1 MRLLSLLILTI
12 FSSYASAAD
21 PVTVR
26 VNTFPNARALP
37 FFAGIEKGFFAK
49 QGIKLELEFTENSR
63 SQRAGLAAGKFEI
76 VHSAVDNAVAMADVA
91 NVDIVIVMGG
101 DSGTNEFIV
110 QSNIKSFADIRDKS
124 IVVDATNTAY
134 ALQAKKI
141 LLKNGLKDGV
151 DYKLNPVGNGTFR
164 FKAMMESKENAAA
177 VMNVPFSIQAVE
189 IGMRSLGR
197 TVDMLGPYQ
206 AGGTYAL
213 RSWAKANPETVERY
227 IAAYI
232 ESLRW
237 VVNRKNRAESVA
249 MLVDKQ
255 KLAKSLAERSYDLM
269 IEPSFGYATDAK
281 FNITGFKNVLALR
294 HEVEGGTLYP
304 VERYIDLS
312 YYDRALKRLGR

>member
-1 MRLLSLLILTI
+1 MRLLSLLILAI
-12 FSSYASAAD
+12 FSSHAFAAD

-37 FFAGIEKGFFAK
+37 FLIGIDKGIFARH
-49 QGIKLELEFTENSR
+49 GIKLELEFTENSG

-101 DSGTNEFIV
+101 DSGTNEFVV
-110 QSNIKSFADIRDKS
+110 QSNIKSFADIRGKS

-141 LLKNGLKDGV
+141 LLKNGLKEGI

-164 FKAMMESKENAAA
+164 YKAMMESKDNAAA
-177 VMNVPFSIQAVE
+177 VMNVPYSVQAVE
-189 IGMRSLGR
+189 NGMKSLGR
-197 TVDMLGPYQ
+197 TVNMLGLP
-206 AGGTYAL
+206 AGGSYAL
-213 RSWAKANPETVERY
+213 RAWATIRTVERY

-237 VVNRKNRAESVA
+237 VVTAKTTRKPSRCWWTSRSSANRLPNA
-249 MLVDKQ
+249 
-255 KLAKSLAERSYDLM
+255 
-269 IEPSFGYATDAK
+269 AT
-281 FNITGFKNVLALR
+281 T
-294 HEVEGGTLYP
+294 
-304 VERYIDLS
+304 
-312 YYDRALKRLGR
+312 

>member
-1 MRLLSLLILTI
+1 MRFLSLFALTI
-12 FSSYASAAD
+12 LSSHALAAD

-37 FFAGIEKGFFAK
+37 FLVGIEKGIFAK
-49 QGIKLELEFTENSR
+49 HGIKLELEFTQNSG
-63 SQRAGLAAGKFEI
+63 SQRAGLAAGKFEL

-91 NVDIVIVMGG
+91 KVDIVIVMGG

-110 QSNIKSFADIRDKS
+110 QSNIKSFADIRGKS
-124 IVVDATNTAY
+124 IVVDAPNTAY

-151 DYKLNPVGNGTFR
+151 DYKLNPVGNGRFR
-164 FKAMMESKENAAA
+164 FNAMMENKDNAAA
-177 VMNVPFSIQAVE
+177 VMNVPYSVQAIE
-189 IGMRSLGR
+189 NGMKSLGR

-206 AGGTYAL
+206 AGGSYVL
-213 RSWAKANPETVERY
+213 RAWAKANPETVERY

-232 ESLRW
+232 KSLRW
-237 VVNRKNRAESVA
+237 VVNRNNRAEGVA

-255 KLAKSLAERSYDLM
+255 KLSKSLAERSYDLM
-269 IEPSFGYATDAK
+269 IDPSFGYATDAK
-281 FNITGFKNVLALR
+281 FNTVGFDNVLKLR

-304 VERYIDLS
+304 ASRYIDLS